1 MWLTDDVHAP
11 RFRIDWHTHPHPGC
25 TFTVRGGY
33 RERNAAAEF
42 ACEPGMWMLK
52 PAEAR
57 HINQY
62 GAEATRSLHLMFLA
76 GERPELDR
84 GIGRNLGVGLLQHG
98 SAPRL
103 GRRLVRELS
112 LDDEAT
118 PLSIEALLLELSAL
132 LCREGGPA
140 NPRWVGLARDAIDA
154 RFREPLSLGALAAD
168 LGAEP
173 AELVR
178 GFRRTYGVTPGE
190 YLRRRRIEWADRQL
204 REGLLSIDRIAFES
218 GFHDRS
224 HFVRVFTRVLGRRP
238 VRVQEVVP

>member
-1 MWLTDDVHAP
+1 MLLTDDVHAP
-11 RFRIDWHTHPHPGC
+11 RFRIDWHTHPHAGC

-62 GAEATRSLHLMFLA
+62 GAEATRSLHLMFLR
-76 GERPELDR
+76 GERPEVDR
-84 GIGRNLGVGLLQHG
+84 GIGRHLGVALLQG
-98 SAPRL
+98 GPAPRI

-112 LDDEAT
+112 MDDDAT
-118 PLSIEALLLELSAL
+118 PLSVEALLLELSAQ
-132 LCREGGPA
+132 LCREGGPT
-140 NPRWVGLARDAIDA
+140 NPRWVGLAREAIDA
-154 RFREPLSLGALAAD
+154 RFREPLRLSGLAAD

-173 AELVR
+173 AELAR
-178 GFRRTYGVTPGE
+178 GFRNTFGETPGA

-204 REGLLSIDRIAFES
+204 KEGVLSIDRIALEA
-218 GFHDRS
+218 GFYDRS
-224 HFVRVFTRVLGRRP
+224 HFIRVFTRVLGRRP
-238 VRVQEVVP
+238 VRLREVDP